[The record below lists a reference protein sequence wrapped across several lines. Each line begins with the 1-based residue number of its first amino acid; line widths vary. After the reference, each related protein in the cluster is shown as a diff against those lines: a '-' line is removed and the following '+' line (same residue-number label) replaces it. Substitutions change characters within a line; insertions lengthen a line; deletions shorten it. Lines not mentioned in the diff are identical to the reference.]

1 MLVTLTLD
9 VTIGAASM
17 RKTQHTMRPE
27 DFRVNET
34 WLAFRVNQR
43 PFEAEGQ
50 AHDIY
55 VLQDAA
61 SMFIFGTVL
70 APYDAESPSQ
80 GEARDLLEKAWA
92 HRQEWPEELVL
103 PGKPSEDNGFVRAA
117 VVCGITLRTVPEVS
131 LSFYIKDVQSAFEE
145 YFRKGAGGDV

>member
-1 MLVTLTLD
+1 
-9 VTIGAASM
+9 M
-17 RKTQHTMRPE
+17 RKIQQTMRPQ

-43 PFEAEGQ
+43 PLEAEGQ

-61 SMFIFGTVL
+61 SMFIFGTLL
-70 APYDAESPSQ
+70 APSDAEAPSQ
-80 GEARDLLEKAWA
+80 REARELLEKAWA

-103 PGKPSEDNGFVRAA
+103 PGKPSGENGFVRAA
-117 VVCGITLRTVPEVS
+117 VAAGIAVRTLPEVS